1 MFLGHNEKCGEQHK
15 NFQKINDSNFTIV
28 MAWKNGSWI
37 VLWINGSNST
47 LLGKVS
53 FTIFKFM
60 KKFTIWSNYRQI
72 GVGHQSISMI
82 WTARAVGTFFA
93 CTMSGQVFGS
103 SWMSTTRRKL
113 LYFASAHLIIS
124 ISMYNIPFLFN
135 LIQTL
140 VCFGFM
146 TFATGSYDVA
156 DNGFVH
162 QKFGTKMSRPVI
174 QSLHAFASV
183 GFLSCKSAS
192 FIANL
197 FQRVT

>member
-1 MFLGHNEKCGEQHK
+1 M
-15 NFQKINDSNFTIV
+15 
-28 MAWKNGSWI
+28 
-37 VLWINGSNST
+37 
-47 LLGKVS
+47 
-53 FTIFKFM
+53 
-60 KKFTIWSNYRQI
+60 
-72 GVGHQSISMI
+72 GHQSISMI

-197 FQRVT
+197 FLREWLEILSLSASFLMSYLLPQSQEKARELCKHLKNPDKNITTSEDDANITSSSESKFCLHNFWKVFDFESDNFF

>member
-1 MFLGHNEKCGEQHK
+1 M
-15 NFQKINDSNFTIV
+15 
-28 MAWKNGSWI
+28 
-37 VLWINGSNST
+37 
-47 LLGKVS
+47 
-53 FTIFKFM
+53 
-60 KKFTIWSNYRQI
+60 
-72 GVGHQSISMI
+72 GHQSISMI

-93 CTMSGQVFGS
+93 CTMSGQAFGS

-192 FIANL
+192 FIANM
-197 FQRVT
+197 FQRMTWNSFCFSFISDELFTSSVSRKSQKTLQTFEKSRQKHNYFWWCKHCFKQWK